1 MADEIDR
8 ANDQAERGLAEALR
22 LRRPTGPAPTGRC
35 LYCDEI
41 VADTHRWCSVECREG
56 WEKEARR
63 GR

>member
-8 ANDQAERGLAEALR
+8 ANQEVERGLAEAMR
-22 LRRPTGPAPTGRC
+22 IRRPAGPAPTGRC

-41 VADTHRWCSVECREG
+41 VPDTHRWCGIECREG
-56 WEKEARR
+56 WEKEVRR

>member
-1 MADEIDR
+1 MDEIDL
-8 ANDQAERGLAEALR
+8 AQERDYLAAQNAMRMKKPE
-22 LRRPTGPAPTGRC
+22 GPAATGRC

-41 VADTHRWCSVECREG
+41 LDDQRRWCDAEHREQ

>member
-8 ANDQAERGLAEALR
+8 AADQEARNLAQSLR
-22 LRRPTGPAPTGRC
+22 LRRPSGPQPTGRC

-41 VADTHRWCSVECREG
+41 VADAHRWCGIECREG

>member
-1 MADEIDR
+1 MDEIDL
-8 ANDQAERGLAEALR
+8 AQERDYLAAQNAMRMKKPEG
-22 LRRPTGPAPTGRC
+22 PTATGRC

-41 VADTHRWCSVECREG
+41 LDDQRRWCDAEHREQ